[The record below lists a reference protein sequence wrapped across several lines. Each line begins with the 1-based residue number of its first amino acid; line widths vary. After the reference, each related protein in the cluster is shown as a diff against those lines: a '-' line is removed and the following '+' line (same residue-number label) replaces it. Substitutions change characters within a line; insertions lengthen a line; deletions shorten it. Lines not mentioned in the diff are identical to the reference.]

1 MGLIKRIL
9 SSCQK
14 EPDKEEAE
22 SSKRFQHVSQ
32 SQLHLTAAIT
42 PEVKHFTSFPS
53 LRSVLDLT
61 DFHQLPSVNPSL
73 PQSRKVSQSL
83 ERRLCQLS
91 SSDKEKHT
99 EEEKVISSIL
109 KTTLLLLSTSEEK

>member
-1 MGLIKRIL
+1 MGRSGIK
-9 SSCQK
+9 QK
-14 EPDKEEAE
+14 ISTCLPVAATLNCCDNSGGKALYI
-22 SSKRFQHVSQ
+22 VSVTMIGAR
-32 SQLHLTAAIT
+32 LN
-42 PEVKHFTSFPS
+42 
-53 LRSVLDLT
+53 R
-61 DFHQLPSVNPSL
+61 LPSVNPSL
-73 PQSRKVSQSL
+73 PQSRKVSQGL